1 MAPRFRP
8 LPAARRAQREGAG
21 KASGPRAP
29 PAPRPRGKAREG
41 ARTSLLKAF
50 TASMSRP
57 RWEPGG
63 FSPLMAAGPG
73 LGSLCACAPRS
84 GAAGPPRHGG
94 WRRGRARRDAGPAR
108 FRLLPAARGLLA
120 PTSRPAAPTFPPP
133 SGSAR
138 PRREEMEEQGAA
150 AAARAP
156 IWRTRGGSS
165 QRSSER
171 SRERRRRLQRHL
183 PDSARTTEALPD
195 RARPPLSLSA
205 GRGLVPSGSAPS
217 AAAGPGKESGAEGAR
232 GGSNARLSACE
243 GSSCDK
249 ERSSRA

>member
-195 RARPPLSLSA
+195 RARPPLSLSQLGGA
-205 GRGLVPSGSAPS
+205 WCRVAPPR
-217 AAAGPGKESGAEGAR
+217 ALRPGPGRRAARRVRGAD
-232 GGSNARLSACE
+232 LM
-243 GSSCDK
+243 
-249 ERSSRA
+249 RA